1 VARTKHY
8 RDLLAWQ
15 KAMILARKVYDTTSG
30 FPKDEIFGL
39 RLQLRRA
46 AVSVPSNIAEGHGR
60 LTDAHLSNALGI
72 ARGSLYEVQTQLQ
85 LARDLGFIDSTI
97 AEKLLASS
105 VDVAKLIN
113 GLLGVLNR

>member
-15 KAMILARKVYDTTSG
+15 KAMILARTVYDTTSG

-60 LTDAHLSNALGI
+60 LTDAQLGNALGI

-85 LARDLGFIDSTI
+85 LARDLGFIDSAV